1 MTTPPSGAK
10 LGSEDDWIRQG
21 LFGSQTMTELLR
33 HTKLSGTGP
42 FESIAE
48 ANHLVNDGKID
59 DAKSSLRG
67 ILNSP
72 ALETRIELW
81 VWSALRELSERPEP
95 KLAFEILGAVVE
107 VPMQDAYD
115 TLAAYKDGTARYL
128 NFSGKAIFWDA
139 KDQTILALCQALL
152 AATVP
157 AGSQAKPRA
166 SVSLPKSGMQVTL
179 LTRSGMFAIPNPPMT
194 IVKAAAGLMNEL
206 IRRAEAPGRI
216 VDTRHAHNSS
226 LPPTS

>member
-1 MTTPPSGAK
+1 MTTPLSGAK

-21 LFGSQTMTELLR
+21 LFGCQTMSELLQ
-33 HTKLSGTGP
+33 HVNLSGAGP
-42 FESIAE
+42 FQSIAE
-48 ANHLVNDGKID
+48 ANQLANDGKLD
-59 DAKSSLRG
+59 DAKSSLRD

-72 ALETRIELW
+72 ALETRVELW
-81 VWSALRELSERPEP
+81 VWSALRELSEWPEP
-95 KLAFEILGAVVE
+95 ELAFEVLGAVIE

-152 AATVP
+152 DATVP
-157 AGSQAKPRA
+157 AASQAEPRA

-179 LTRSGMFAIPNPPMT
+179 LTRSGMFAFPNPPMT

-206 IRRAEAPGRI
+206 IRRANQKQSENAGSG
-216 VDTRHAHNSS
+216 N
-226 LPPTS
+226 